1 MSNLYFKYNVT
12 PRVLLAD
19 KPQTVSVVG
28 LDHSMPLYDDN
39 EYIVTL
45 IACDMWEY
53 NEGKVLR
60 EINCS
65 KEFRLRP
72 VNGVLS
78 FQDDF
83 HGEHEWKV
91 KIEQVENTHV
101 PETMLKY
108 HPKNAANYKL
118 SLEFSLY
125 SLREDLFR
133 LRPYKGDIHIHT
145 TGSDGSESPEI
156 TAAQYRKYGFDYIA
170 VTDHHNMDSSLEAI
184 EYYKNIDTALK
195 LFPGEEIHP
204 CGNLHMINFNSRY
217 SVCALAREDA
227 DRNEREVLELSK
239 EFDDT
244 DSETA
249 YALAWYK
256 WVCDNI
262 RKAGGVAIYPHPL
275 WKPRGRVNI
284 PLSTT
289 LEILKRGLCDV
300 YEVYGGTDRNNNR
313 MQVQLSHQL
322 ASEGYKLPIVA
333 CSDSHDSLSHNYS
346 RFDQAWTVTFAEN
359 AEEIPDAVKR
369 GMSVAVDNF
378 VPSDRNV
385 YGDFR
390 LVQYTWFLLENFYE
404 THDELCNAAG
414 QAIIRYVHG
423 DRSQNTVISLLEK
436 EIRAFSEGFFGNDGF
451 TVDR

>member
-19 KPQTVSVVG
+19 KQQTVSVVG
-28 LDHSMPLYDDN
+28 LDSSMRLYDDN
-39 EYIVTL
+39 EYLVTL

-53 NEGKVLR
+53 RDGKVLK
-60 EINCS
+60 EIDCT
-65 KEFRLRP
+65 KEFRLYP

-78 FQDDF
+78 FQDNF

-91 KIEQVENTHV
+91 RIEQVENTHI
-101 PETMLKY
+101 PETMRKY
-108 HPKNAANYKL
+108 HPKKASTYKL
-118 SLEFSLY
+118 ELEFSLY
-125 SLREDLFR
+125 SLREDLYS
-133 LRPYKGDIHIHT
+133 LRPFKGDLHIHT

-156 TAAQYRKYGFDYIA
+156 TAAQYRKYGYDYIA
-170 VTDHHNMDSSLEAI
+170 ITDHNNMKSSLEAI
-184 EYYKNIDTALK
+184 SYYKNVDTALK
-195 LFPGEEIHP
+195 LFPGEEVHP
-204 CGNLHMINFNSRY
+204 CGNLHMINFASEY

-227 DRNEREVLELSK
+227 ARNEREVLEISK
-239 EFDDT
+239 EFKDNDP
-244 DSETA
+244 ETA

-275 WKPRGRVNI
+275 WRPRGRVNI

-289 LEILKRGLCDV
+289 IEILKRGLCDV
-300 YEVYGGTDRNNNR
+300 YEVFGGTDRNNNR
-313 MQVQLSHQL
+313 AQVQLSHQM

-333 CSDSHDSLSHNYS
+333 CSDSHDSLEHNYS
-346 RFDQAWTVTFAEN
+346 RFDQAWTVTFAEDAN
-359 AEEIPDAVKR
+359 AIPDAVKN

-378 VPSDRNV
+378 VQNDRNI
-385 YGDFR
+385 YGNFR

-423 DRSQNTVISLLEK
+423 DKSQNTIISALEK
-436 EIRAFSEGFFGNDGF
+436 EIQKFTESFFGK
-451 TVDR
+451 